1 MAATTAAVIGIAS
14 SVGGTYMSFREAS
27 KQSKAATTARLDAE
41 KAMAEAKK
49 RAEQN
54 VFEALSLAKE
64 PYERAREASLAS
76 GAQAIEAGRESERG
90 IAATAGR
97 VQMSQNEMQQNIA
110 DEQTAQIQ
118 GLNKLI
124 ASEDARLLDY
134 LASVNMEEAAGAQKA
149 TAQADKFRAMNIAQG
164 IQGIG
169 NIASSASALLP
180 MYYDSKA
187 TNQYEKLAKQATA
200 SGLSQEQFQ
209 NKLVELSAKPEFGAL
224 SGVGFSENSVDAKGN
239 PIANMMTPVQFQD
252 YMIQNPDLTKS
263 LLKQDIFSTS
273 AVSAPPYVE
282 RPSSTGSVLL
292 PQPVVQTKT
301 PGSYK
306 PADLSMLP
314 PELLKA
320 YGIDPFSIQ

>member
-14 SVGGTYMSFREAS
+14 TASGTYMSFREAS

-41 KAMAEAKK
+41 KAIAEAKK

-124 ASEDARLLDY
+124 ATEDARLLDY
-134 LASVNMEEAAGAQKA
+134 LAAVNMEEAAGAQKA
-149 TAQADKFRAMNIAQG
+149 AAQADKFRAMNIAQG

-263 LLKQDIFSTS
+263 LLRQNIFAPQQSTQQM
-273 AVSAPPYVE
+273 PFLP
-282 RPSSTGSVLL
+282 TGSA
-292 PQPVVQTKT
+292 
-301 PGSYK
+301 GMSYK
-306 PADLSMLP
+306 DISPDMMN
-314 PELLKA
+314 
-320 YGIDPFSIQ
+320 PFNVY

>member
-1 MAATTAAVIGIAS
+1 MAATTATVIGIAS
-14 SVGGTYMSFREAS
+14 TVGGSYMSFKEAS

-41 KAMAEAKK
+41 KAIAEAKK

-134 LASVNMEEAAGAQKA
+134 LAAVNMEEAAGAQKA
-149 TAQADKFRAMNIAQG
+149 AAEADKLKAQNITQG
-164 IQGIG
+164 VLQLGAAAKKAG
-169 NIASSASALLP
+169 EALPLF
-180 MYYDSKA
+180 YDSQA
-187 TNQYEKLAKQATA
+187 TNQYESLAKQATA

-224 SGVGFSENSVDAKGN
+224 SGVGFSEKSVDAQGK

-263 LLKQDIFSTS
+263 LLKRNIFEPIRTTQPPTGPTTMVPQVNGVPFNPNLPETSYWSNASMNPFDI
-273 AVSAPPYVE
+273 
-282 RPSSTGSVLL
+282 
-292 PQPVVQTKT
+292 
-301 PGSYK
+301 
-306 PADLSMLP
+306 
-314 PELLKA
+314 
-320 YGIDPFSIQ
+320 YGR

>member
-1 MAATTAAVIGIAS
+1 MAATTAAVVGIAS
-14 SVGGTYMSFREAS
+14 SLGGSYMSFREAS

-124 ASEDARLLDY
+124 ATEDARLLDY
-134 LASVNMEEAAGAQKA
+134 LAAVNMEEAAGAQKA
-149 TAQADKFRAMNIAQG
+149 AAQADKLKAMNIAQG

-169 NIASSASALLP
+169 NAVSSASALLP
-180 MYYDSKA
+180 TYYDSKA
-187 TNQYEKLAKQATA
+187 TNQYDKLAKQATA

-209 NKLVELSAKPEFGAL
+209 NKLVELSSKPEFGAL
-224 SGVGFSENSVDAKGN
+224 SGVGFSEKSVDAQGK

-263 LLKQDIFSTS
+263 LLRQNIFEPIRTTQ
-273 AVSAPPYVE
+273 PP
-282 RPSSTGSVLL
+282 TGPTTMPPQVNGVPFNPNL
-292 PQPVVQTKT
+292 PQT
-301 PGSYK
+301 SYW
-306 PADLSMLP
+306 SN
-314 PELLKA
+314 A
-320 YGIDPFSIQ
+320 YVNPFDIYGR

>member
-41 KAMAEAKK
+41 KAIAEAKK

-124 ASEDARLLDY
+124 ATEDARLLDY
-134 LASVNMEEAAGAQKA
+134 LAAVNMEEAAGAQKA
-149 TAQADKFRAMNIAQG
+149 AAQADKFRAMNIAQG

-180 MYYDSKA
+180 TYYDSKA

-263 LLKQDIFSTS
+263 LLRQNIFAPQQSTQQM
-273 AVSAPPYVE
+273 PFLP
-282 RPSSTGSVLL
+282 TGSA
-292 PQPVVQTKT
+292 
-301 PGSYK
+301 GMSYK
-306 PADLSMLP
+306 DISPDMMN
-314 PELLKA
+314 
-320 YGIDPFSIQ
+320 PFNVY

>member
-14 SVGGTYMSFREAS
+14 SLGGSYMSFREAS

-90 IAATAGR
+90 IASTAGR
-97 VQMSQNEMQQNIA
+97 VQMSQNQMQQNIA

-124 ASEDARLLDY
+124 ATEDARLLDY
-134 LASVNMEEAAGAQKA
+134 LAAVNMEEAAGAQKA
-149 TAQADKFRAMNIAQG
+149 AAEADKLKAQATTQG
-164 IQGIG
+164 VVQLGAAVKTAG
-169 NIASSASALLP
+169 EALPLF
-180 MYYDSKA
+180 YDSKA
-187 TNQYEKLAKQATA
+187 TNQYESLAKQATA

-209 NKLVELSAKPEFGAL
+209 NKLAEMSAKPEFGAL
-224 SGVGFSENSVDAKGN
+224 SGVGFSEKSVDAKGN

-252 YMIQNPDLTKS
+252 YMIKNPDLTKR
-263 LLKQDIFSTS
+263 LLGQDIFKPIQTTQP
-273 AVSAPPYVE
+273 ATGPTTMPPQVNGV
-282 RPSSTGSVLL
+282 PFNPIL
-292 PQPVVQTKT
+292 PQT
-301 PGSYK
+301 SYWNNT
-306 PADLSMLP
+306 S
-314 PELLKA
+314 
-320 YGIDPFSIQ
+320 INPFNVY

>member
-1 MAATTAAVIGIAS
+1 
-14 SVGGTYMSFREAS
+14 
-27 KQSKAATTARLDAE
+27 
-41 KAMAEAKK
+41 MAEAKK

-97 VQMSQNEMQQNIA
+97 VQMSQNQMQQNIA

-149 TAQADKFRAMNIAQG
+149 AAQADKFRAMNIAQG

-263 LLKQDIFSTS
+263 LLRQNIFEPIRTTQPATGPTTMPPQVNGVPFNPNLPETSYWSNASMNPFDI
-273 AVSAPPYVE
+273 
-282 RPSSTGSVLL
+282 
-292 PQPVVQTKT
+292 
-301 PGSYK
+301 
-306 PADLSMLP
+306 
-314 PELLKA
+314 
-320 YGIDPFSIQ
+320 YGR

>member
-97 VQMSQNEMQQNIA
+97 VQMSQNQMQQNIA

-149 TAQADKFRAMNIAQG
+149 AAQADKFRAMNIAQG

-263 LLKQDIFSTS
+263 LLRQNIFAPQQSTQQM
-273 AVSAPPYVE
+273 PFLP
-282 RPSSTGSVLL
+282 TGSA
-292 PQPVVQTKT
+292 
-301 PGSYK
+301 GMSYK
-306 PADLSMLP
+306 DISPDMMN
-314 PELLKA
+314 
-320 YGIDPFSIQ
+320 PFNVY

>member
-1 MAATTAAVIGIAS
+1 MAATTATVIGIAS
-14 SVGGTYMSFREAS
+14 TVGGSYMSFKEAS

-41 KAMAEAKK
+41 KAIAEAKK

-124 ASEDARLLDY
+124 ATEDARLLDY
-134 LASVNMEEAAGAQKA
+134 LAAVNMEEAAGAQKA
-149 TAQADKFRAMNIAQG
+149 AAEADKLKAQNITQG
-164 IQGIG
+164 VLQLGAAAKKAG
-169 NIASSASALLP
+169 EALPLF
-180 MYYDSKA
+180 YDSQA
-187 TNQYEKLAKQATA
+187 TNQYESLAKQATA

-209 NKLVELSAKPEFGAL
+209 NKLVELSSKPEFGAL

>member
-1 MAATTAAVIGIAS
+1 
-14 SVGGTYMSFREAS
+14 
-27 KQSKAATTARLDAE
+27 
-41 KAMAEAKK
+41 
-49 RAEQN
+49 
-54 VFEALSLAKE
+54 
-64 PYERAREASLAS
+64 
-76 GAQAIEAGRESERG
+76 
-90 IAATAGR
+90 
-97 VQMSQNEMQQNIA
+97 
-110 DEQTAQIQ
+110 
-118 GLNKLI
+118 
-124 ASEDARLLDY
+124 
-134 LASVNMEEAAGAQKA
+134 MEEAAGAQKA
-149 TAQADKFRAMNIAQG
+149 AAQADKFRAMNIAQG

-180 MYYDSKA
+180 TYYDSKA

>member
-41 KAMAEAKK
+41 KAIAEAKK

-97 VQMSQNEMQQNIA
+97 VQMSQNEMQQSIA

-124 ASEDARLLDY
+124 ATEDARLLDY
-134 LASVNMEEAAGAQKA
+134 LAAVNMEEAAGAQKA
-149 TAQADKFRAMNIAQG
+149 AAQADKFRAMNIAQG

-180 MYYDSKA
+180 TYYDSKA

-263 LLKQDIFSTS
+263 LLRQNIFAPQQSTQQM
-273 AVSAPPYVE
+273 PFLP
-282 RPSSTGSVLL
+282 TGSA
-292 PQPVVQTKT
+292 
-301 PGSYK
+301 GMSYK
-306 PADLSMLP
+306 DISPDMMN
-314 PELLKA
+314 
-320 YGIDPFSIQ
+320 PFNVY